1 MFFKK
6 MTNEERKSTEKAI
19 KIGFGFYMIALLASS
34 IYSFIT
40 SSGFN
45 ISFMILMTGLVVFF
59 VSDFI
64 LNKFKRP

>member
-1 MFFKK
+1 

-19 KIGFGFYMIALLASS
+19 KIGFVFYMIALSASS
-34 IYSFIT
+34 IYSFFT
-40 SSGFN
+40 NPGFN

-64 LNKFKRP
+64 LNKFKRS